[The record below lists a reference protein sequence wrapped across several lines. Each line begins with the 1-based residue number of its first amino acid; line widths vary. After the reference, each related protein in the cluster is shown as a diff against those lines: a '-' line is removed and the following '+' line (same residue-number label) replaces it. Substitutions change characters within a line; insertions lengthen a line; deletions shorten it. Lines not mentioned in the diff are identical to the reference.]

1 MQLKKAVLQPLSGE
15 PGKPVEFMFNP
26 NQLAFA
32 RTVKWQAEQGNRS
45 NGSQPNSS
53 LPKVNFSGVDPYKL
67 TLNQII
73 FDTYETQ
80 ESVIEKYIKDLKK
93 GAESPDGR
101 NKRPPVYRLEWG
113 RNKTFPCV
121 ITSLSYK
128 LDMFLTNGTPV
139 RAIVDIS
146 LQEVEKENLPG
157 DRQPS
162 GRTPKESRSARQNA
176 HRPQQPPPRQT
187 SSNTELSDF

>member
-1 MQLKKAVLQPLSGE
+1 MPLAKAALLPLDGE
-15 PGKPVEFMFNP
+15 IGEKIEFMFNP
-26 NQLAFA
+26 AQLVFA

-67 TLNQII
+67 TLSQLI
-73 FDTYETQ
+73 FDTYEARTPVM
-80 ESVIEKYIKDLKK
+80 EHIKKLKK

-101 NKRPPVYRLEWG
+101 NKRPPVYVLSWG
-113 RNKTFPCV
+113 QKKTFPCV

-128 LDMFLTNGTPV
+128 LDMFLDDGTAV
-139 RAIVDIS
+139 RALVDIS

-162 GRTPKESRSARQNA
+162 GRTPKESRRAREQRNK
-176 HRPQQPPPRQT
+176 PQQPTTPK
-187 SSNTELSDF
+187 SNNTDLSDF